1 MNRYILY
8 RMQVALFIIA
18 VLLLNACHIDHYG
31 PEGECNYTVRIFY
44 HYNRENTSRENVLP
58 DYVKWMTA
66 YIFDSEGIL
75 YATHPVEIDVC
86 DGQYASELNLPPGRY
101 SIIVVGNDTS
111 MSATTDAATTHT
123 PEVGVTHREDML
135 LFLQNETPTRTARG
149 YFDNCG
155 RLYHGYRTFS
165 IAPAELSH
173 VRVDM
178 VHSHCVINYKVIWE
192 GGMPNNLSNVHIR
205 MQNMPSEYHL
215 MPEFIY
221 PEQQG
226 LCYKHNPDSDDFYD
240 RQETNCIHHIATVHN
255 NRNYVNHRHTS
266 TLFGQ
271 EATGEVITYR
281 LRNEPE
287 PGKISTF
294 TVYDADKPL
303 ANSVPLNDFFVRQGI
318 NLDETLRQ
326 EYPLVFRINKDG
338 SITVAFATVEDWDE
352 GGWI

>member
-1 MNRYILY
+1 
-8 RMQVALFIIA
+8 MQEMRKDITLPALLLLGL
-18 VLLLNACHIDHYG
+18 VLLTGCFDNSDYREICSYNVQLRYDYNVENSSTENKLPQY
-31 PEGECNYTVRIFY
+31 VRAITEY
-44 HYNRENTSRENVLP
+44 L
-58 DYVKWMTA
+58 
-66 YIFDSEGIL
+66 FDEQGIL
-75 YATHPVEIDVC
+75 LAIHPLQLDTCSGKWI
-86 DGQYASELNLPPGRY
+86 SERRLAPGRY
-101 SIIVVGNDTS
+101 SVIAVGNRGA
-111 MSATTDAATTHT
+111 MSVVTDNAAE
-123 PEVGVTHREDML
+123 PVVGVTSRKDML
-135 LFLQNETPTRTARG
+135 LTLKNRTMTRADE
-149 YFDNCG
+149 YFENSE

-165 IAPAELSH
+165 VEYGEISH

-178 VHSHCVINYKVIWE
+178 VHSHLVIHYKVIWE

-226 LCYKHNPDSDDFYD
+226 LCYKHNPESDDFYNL
-240 RQETNCIHHIATVHN
+240 QETNCIHHIATVHN

-287 PGKISTF
+287 PGRISTF

-303 ANSVPLNDFFVRQGI
+303 ANPVPLNDFFVRQGI